1 MGYNDDFFGSS
12 FNEEDVKNVSRWEV
26 DRILNTVSTLKK
38 GSSKKHRISDE
49 EIDKILSEKFIPI
62 IQKENNKNNTIS
74 DSNEENLSDI
84 AVIGE
89 NRHNSP
95 ESEEK
100 EPEIQENIEEK
111 SAEKDKTQKIDI
123 QTENNEEIQ
132 KKPEKRKKASKKNN
146 FLVSLLSFLCLALCV
161 LLCILL
167 VSTKR

>member
-12 FNEEDVKNVSRWEV
+12 FNDEDVKNVSRWEV

-89 NRHNSP
+89 NRHNS
-95 ESEEK
+95 SETDEK
-100 EPEIQENIEEK
+100 QLEIRENIEEK
-111 SAEKDKTQKIDI
+111 QVND
-123 QTENNEEIQ
+123 EIQ
-132 KKPEKRKKASKKNN
+132 QIDTKAENTEKAVSKNKKRKKSSGKNN

>member
-12 FNEEDVKNVSRWEV
+12 FNDEDVKNVSRWEV

-89 NRHNSP
+89 NRHNSSETEKKYS
-95 ESEEK
+95 ES
-100 EPEIQENIEEK
+100 IENIEEK
-111 SAEKDKTQKIDI
+111 QEDD
-123 QTENNEEIQ
+123 EIQ
-132 KKPEKRKKASKKNN
+132 KTDTQAENTEEAVNRKRKKSLGKNN
-146 FLVSLLSFLCLALCV
+146 FFVSLLSFLCLALCV